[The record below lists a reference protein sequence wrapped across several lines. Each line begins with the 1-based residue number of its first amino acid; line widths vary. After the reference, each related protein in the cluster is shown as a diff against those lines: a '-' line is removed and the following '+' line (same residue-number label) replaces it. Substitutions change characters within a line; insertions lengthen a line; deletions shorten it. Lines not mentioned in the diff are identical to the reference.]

1 MTRDWESAFSFW
13 ARPPSKTEEQRSE
26 NAIGAI
32 RNPVNG
38 SSTLKQRK
46 IKVFTQGSYRNRVN
60 VRQDSDVDVGVMLY
74 YDSFLD
80 EYPEGK
86 TRADFGNIDGDY
98 HYSQFKNELEEAMV
112 DHFGRAAVKRGN
124 KAFNIR
130 ENTYAKRHTS
140 RGLDTDLG
148 WLYSCPSHGAA
159 RAARASGCGRG
170 DVTAR
175 RDDRIDHTG
184 RERACGESGSGAEGR
199 ARSFSNSS

>member
-32 RNPVNG
+32 RNAVNG

-98 HYSQFKNELEEAMV
+98 RVYPGFPTLFWGLSGFFVNDLMGKALWSSWKTRSVFQ
-112 DHFGRAAVKRGN
+112 GAVG
-124 KAFNIR
+124 AFCASTAPSASTGPICMRQDRRVLGLQSTR
-130 ENTYAKRHTS
+130 E
-140 RGLDTDLG
+140 
-148 WLYSCPSHGAA
+148 
-159 RAARASGCGRG
+159 
-170 DVTAR
+170 
-175 RDDRIDHTG
+175 
-184 RERACGESGSGAEGR
+184 
-199 ARSFSNSS
+199 